1 MTISSD
7 QHITDNI
14 LQTLARQAADDL
26 SRRRWKLVTAES
38 CTGGWLAKIC
48 TDISGSSEWF
58 AHGIVS
64 YSNASKMQ
72 FLGVPDNTLKQNGA
86 VSEPTV
92 IAMALGATRTYRDY
106 LGVSVSGI
114 AGPGGGSENKPVGTV
129 CFGFALGPQ
138 AVKSCTQHF
147 TGDRDSIRRQSV
159 AFALQNISKIARA

>member
-1 MTISSD
+1 MSSD

-14 LQTLARQAADDL
+14 LQTLAQQAAL
-26 SRRRWKLVTAES
+26 ELTGKHWKLVAAES

-48 TDISGSSEWF
+48 TDTSGSSDWF

-72 FLGVPDNTLKQNGA
+72 FLGVPDSTLKQHGA

-92 IAMALGATRTYRDY
+92 IAMALGATQAQNDY
-106 LGVSVSGI
+106 LGVSISGI
-114 AGPGGGSENKPVGTV
+114 AGPGGGSEDKPVGTV
-129 CFGFALGPQ
+129 CFGFAKGPQ

-147 TGDRDSIRRQSV
+147 DGDRDSIRRQSV
-159 AFALQNISKIARA
+159 AFALENIIKITKA